1 MGNPSFQTLDK
12 MGRLL
17 QRLREEAAA
26 SEART
31 RGKPGG
37 MVVSHCLYIPHKSRG
52 ITMGGEFIFYEQG
65 WIERGSST
73 EVKNTTRTSRRKWR
87 QDEGVLFA
95 VEKLR
100 RGS

>member
-1 MGNPSFQTLDK
+1 
-12 MGRLL
+12 
-17 QRLREEAAA
+17 
-26 SEART
+26 
-31 RGKPGG
+31 
-37 MVVSHCLYIPHKSRG
+37 
-52 ITMGGEFIFYEQG
+52 MGGEFIFYEQG